1 MLNWRGRKPCTKMW
15 MNTTPVLD
23 FFFDIYILLIET
35 GFGFFF
41 VFVFFAVS
49 HISRPGETISSR
61 GFRQRMG
68 GKGFNQA
75 VALSLATGG
84 GGGGGK
90 VSFYGTVG
98 DDDAGRGLK
107 EKLKSVWSLESD
119 SLFLDEVCV

>member
-1 MLNWRGRKPCTKMW
+1 VDEYYSGSR
-15 MNTTPVLD
+15 
-23 FFFDIYILLIET
+23 FFFRYLYIAHRDRLWFL
-35 GFGFFF
+35 FLFLFLF
-41 VFVFFAVS
+41 FFAVS

-107 EKLKSVWSLESD
+107 EKLKSVWGLESG